1 MRILIVCSGNA
12 GLISPFVSEQ
22 VDHLQKYKI
31 DFSFFLIKGR
41 GLLGY
46 VKNITYLNKKI
57 TEFKPALIHAH
68 YGLSGLLALLVRN
81 GYPLVTTFHGN
92 DINPIHSKEISK
104 PNLNRF
110 FSRITYHF
118 SNYSIFVN
126 KDLALMVNAKQGKYC
141 VIPCHVDLKM
151 FYPINKTEAR
161 RLCDLSLTKKY
172 VLFSS
177 SFDNY
182 IKNYPLAQKA
192 CRVFENLELIELKG
206 FARHEVNVLLNACDL
221 ALITSFNEGSSQFV
235 KEAMA
240 CNCPIVTTKVGD
252 VDLVIGKTEGCYI
265 TTFEVDDVISKIKE
279 ALEYVQMKEKTFGRQ
294 RIIELELDAEHTN
307 QKIYNVYLKTIKE
320 CAVFAE

>member
-1 MRILIVCSGNA
+1 MRILIVCSGNT
-12 GLISPFVSEQ
+12 GQISPFVSEQ
-22 VDHLQKYKI
+22 VDSLKKFGI
-31 DFSFFLIKGR
+31 NFSFFLIEGR
-41 GLLGY
+41 GFLGY
-46 VKNITYLNKKI
+46 LKNITYLNKKI
-57 TEFKPALIHAH
+57 TECNPALIHAH

-92 DINPIHSKEISK
+92 DINPIHSNEISK
-104 PNLNRF
+104 PNLNRL

-126 KDLALMVNAKQGKYC
+126 KDLALMVRAKQGKYS
-141 VIPCHVDLKM
+141 VIPCHVDLEM

-161 RLCDLSLTKKY
+161 KLCGLSLTKKY

-206 FARHEVNVLLNACDL
+206 FARPEVNVLLNACDL
-221 ALITSFNEGSSQFV
+221 ALITSFNEGSSQFI

-252 VDLVIGKTEGCYI
+252 VDLVIGDTEGCYV
-265 TTFEVDDVISKIKE
+265 TTFEVDEVISKIKK
-279 ALEYVQMKEKTFGRQ
+279 ALAFVKKEKKTLGRQ
-294 RIIELELDAEHTN
+294 RIIELGLDAEHIS
-307 QKIYNVYLKTIKE
+307 QKVYDIYLKTI
-320 CAVFAE
+320 

>member
-1 MRILIVCSGNA
+1 MRILIVCSGNT
-12 GLISPFVSEQ
+12 GQISPFVSEQ
-22 VDHLQKYKI
+22 VDSLKKFGI
-31 DFSFFLIKGR
+31 DFSFFLIRGR
-41 GLLGY
+41 GFLGY
-46 VKNITYLNKKI
+46 LKNVTHLNKKI
-57 TEFKPALIHAH
+57 SEFKPALIHAH
-68 YGLSGLLALLVRN
+68 YGLSGLLALLARN

-92 DINPIHSKEISK
+92 DINPIHSNEISK
-104 PNLNRF
+104 PNLNRL
-110 FSRITYHF
+110 FSRITYLF

-126 KDLALMVNAKQGKYC
+126 KDLALMVKAKQGKYS
-141 VIPCHVDLKM
+141 VIPCHVDLEM
-151 FYPINKTEAR
+151 FHPISKTEAR
-161 RLCDLSLTKKY
+161 KLCDLSLTKKY

-182 IKNYPLAQKA
+182 IKNYPLAQNA

-206 FARHEVNVLLNACDL
+206 FSRPEVNILLNACDL
-221 ALITSFNEGSSQFV
+221 ALITSFNEGSSQFI

-240 CNCPIVTTKVGD
+240 CNCPVVATKVGD

-265 TTFEVDDVISKIKE
+265 ATFEVDDVISKIKK
-279 ALEYVQMKEKTFGRQ
+279 ALEFVQMKEKTLGRQ